1 VFVPTNLSSGTTVI
15 NEINYN
21 SSDDYNSDDWVELI
35 NPGETEIDIS
45 DWILK
50 DDDNSHGYTIP
61 DETVIQ
67 PNNYL
72 VLVKDMDLFSSS
84 YPDIN
89 NVIGPF
95 DFSLSGGGDQV
106 RIFDNAG
113 VLIDSVQYDDID
125 PWPVEPDGN
134 GPTLELIN
142 PTLDNLLSESW
153 AASTDNGTPGVQN
166 STYDNLSS
174 DLISIIPENFYLY
187 PSYPNPFNP
196 ITTISFDI
204 PNTVVGT
211 MNASSLH
218 VFNIKGQ
225 RIETLINEA
234 MKPGRHNI
242 QWHPTNISSGVY
254 FLQFKY
260 GEEVI
265 TQKITFMK

>member
-1 VFVPTNLSSGTTVI
+1 
-15 NEINYN
+15 
-21 SSDDYNSDDWVELI
+21 
-35 NPGETEIDIS
+35 
-45 DWILK
+45 
-50 DDDNSHGYTIP
+50 
-61 DETVIQ
+61 
-67 PNNYL
+67 L

>member
-1 VFVPTNLSSGTTVI
+1 
-15 NEINYN
+15 
-21 SSDDYNSDDWVELI
+21 
-35 NPGETEIDIS
+35 
-45 DWILK
+45 
-50 DDDNSHGYTIP
+50 
-61 DETVIQ
+61 
-67 PNNYL
+67 
-72 VLVKDMDLFSSS
+72 
-84 YPDIN
+84 
-89 NVIGPF
+89 
-95 DFSLSGGGDQV
+95 V

-153 AASTDNGTPGVQN
+153 AASTDNGTPGAQN

-174 DLISIIPENFYLY
+174 DLISVIPEKIHLY

-225 RIETLINEA
+225 RVETLINETNENRA
-234 MKPGRHNI
+234 KYNI

-260 GEEVI
+260 GEEVNKLR
-265 TQKITFMK
+265 KITFMK